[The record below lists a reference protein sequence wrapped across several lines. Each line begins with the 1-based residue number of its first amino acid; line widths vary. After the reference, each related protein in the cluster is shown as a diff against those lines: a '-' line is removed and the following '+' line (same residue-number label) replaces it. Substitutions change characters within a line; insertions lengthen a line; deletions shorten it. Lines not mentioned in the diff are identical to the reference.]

1 MTPAHRI
8 SAALAAVALLS
19 ASAAAQAASPA
30 APAAHETAPLLLQ
43 SDFGLQD
50 GSVAAL
56 KGVIYAIDPK
66 LHVVDITHLIS
77 PFDIQDAAYR
87 LRQAAPFWP
96 AGTVFVSVVDPGVG
110 TPRKSVVMKTKTG
123 QYFVT
128 PDNGTLTFVAQ
139 LLGVAEVRE
148 IDEKVNRRP
157 GSEWSATFHGRDV
170 YVYTGARLAAGAITF
185 EQVGPS
191 RGAEYVAIAIPASA
205 AAANSVKGTIVA
217 LDQPYGNLWTNIDTA
232 QVRAAGIKV
241 GDRVRVRI
249 SHGQTALW
257 NDEVLFGT
265 TFGSVPVGKPVLYV
279 NSLNQLALA
288 INQGNFAQRFSISAG
303 PDWSMELVRLKS
315 P

>member
-1 MTPAHRI
+1 MPAQGAP
-8 SAALAAVALLS
+8 AA
-19 ASAAAQAASPA
+19 A
-30 APAAHETAPLLLQ
+30 APAHEPAPLLLQ
-43 SDFGLQD
+43 SDFGLAD

-56 KGVIYAIDPK
+56 KGVAYEIDHQ
-66 LHVVDITHLIS
+66 LHVVDITHQIS
-77 PFDIQDAAYR
+77 AYDIQEAAYR

-110 TPRKSVVMKTKTG
+110 TPRKSVVMRTKTG

-139 LLGVAEVRE
+139 LFGVDEVRE

-157 GSEWSATFHGRDV
+157 GSQWSATFHGRDV
-170 YVYTGARLAAGAITF
+170 YVYTGARLAAGVITF

-191 RGAEYVAIAIPASA
+191 RGTEYVALAIPASA
-205 AAANSVKGTIVA
+205 ATAQNVKGTIIA
-217 LDQPYGNLWTNIDTA
+217 LDRPYGNLWTNIDTA
-232 QVRAAGIKV
+232 QVRQAGIKV

-249 SHGQTALW
+249 WHGPTALW

-279 NSLNQLALA
+279 NSLNQVALAL
-288 INQGNFAQRFSISAG
+288 NQGNFAQRYSIAAG
-303 PDWSMELVRLKS
+303 PEWSLELVRTK
-315 P
+315 